1 MNREP
6 QERLPGWMNF
16 VALIGLPGFL
26 LMFLLGAIP
35 WLPSPYMKQGEMV
48 VEQQRTIQLRD
59 RALYAANYQIL
70 RTLQQACRGLWQQNP
85 QEQVQCVREWLDP
98 RLGLTSTTEPP

>member
-1 MNREP
+1 MSRDP

-35 WLPSPYMKQGEMV
+35 GLPSPYMRQGELV
-48 VEQQRTIQLRD
+48 LEQQRTIQLRD
-59 RALYAANYQIL
+59 RAIFASNYQML
-70 RTLQQACRGLWQQNP
+70 RAVQQACRGVWQNNP
-85 QEQVQCVREWLDP
+85 QEQAQCLREWPADP
-98 RLGLTSTTEPP
+98 RLNIPTPTP